1 MAMADGGATAGGHRM
16 GGRRV
21 RAAIGA
27 GALAL
32 SAGALGVGLAVPA
45 ASAHPTM
52 PRVAPH
58 AGKAAVVVKIS
69 AKRGKFKNV
78 LTNTAGVGAT
88 LYTAKSCTGG
98 CLTAWPPLLMPKG
111 TTVPEGPKGLTGL
124 ATKKDGTRLQVTYK
138 THPLYTFTGDS
149 GTSVNGNG
157 LAGFTVIANA

>member
-1 MAMADGGATAGGHRM
+1 MAIADGGATAGGHGM
-16 GGRRV
+16 GGRV

-45 ASAHPTM
+45 ASAQTAM

-58 AGKAAVVVKIS
+58 AGKAVVVKIS

-88 LYTAKSCTGG
+88 LYTAKTCTGG

-124 ATKKDGTRLQVTYK
+124 GTKKDGTRLQVTYK